1 MLLYKI
7 LGNLIFF
14 VVWFF
19 KLSYRFEEKVS
30 SIAEAKKLPPYN
42 AFFAAL
48 WHQDLVACLLSQ
60 KKHWGEFA
68 ALCSASK
75 DGEMISIAMKRLGVI
90 PVRGSSKKGGTK
102 AKEQLIEIIKKG
114 GVTIAITIDGPTG
127 PIYEIKS
134 GIIEMAQAS
143 GAPIVPYL
151 ARGKRNWVIN
161 SWDKMNIPKPFTK
174 VYTYTGQPIWVPKDL
189 PRERFHEIKDQ
200 IKNELFKAK
209 EVLIESFKN
218 D

>member
-1 MLLYKI
+1 MLGYKI
-7 LGNLIFF
+7 LGNLIFL

-19 KLSYRFEEKVS
+19 KLTYRFEEKVG

-48 WHQDLVACLLSQ
+48 WHQDLIGCLLSQ
-60 KKHWGEFA
+60 KKHWGGFA

-102 AKEQLIEIIKKG
+102 AKEQLMEYLKLG
-114 GVTIAITIDGPTG
+114 YTCAITIDGPTG

-134 GIIEMAQAS
+134 GIIEMAQAT

-151 ARGKRNWVIN
+151 ARGKHNWVIN
-161 SWDKMNIPKPFTK
+161 SWDKMNIPKPFSK
-174 VYTYTGQPIWVPKDL
+174 VYTYTGEPIWVPKDL
-189 PRERFHEIKDQ
+189 PRERFFEIKDK
-200 IKNELFKAK
+200 IKSELFKAK

-218 D
+218 S